1 MKWPKLIPELTV
13 LDFNESYKFYVDV
26 LGFEVENVRTNPN
39 FAYLKLDE
47 AHLMIE
53 EHHEEGWNVGGL
65 KYPLGLGLNFQI
77 ECNDAILLKHKL
89 VKAGYEIYRGVKES
103 WYNTGEEISGF
114 KEFLVQDPSG
124 YLLRFSQYLGKRA
137 INPIYPS

>member
-1 MKWPKLIPELTV
+1 M
-13 LDFNESYKFYVDV
+13 
-26 LGFEVENVRTNPN
+26 GFMAR
-39 FAYLKLDE
+39 L
-47 AHLMIE
+47 
-53 EHHEEGWNVGGL
+53 L

>member
-65 KYPLGLGLNFQI
+65 KYPLGLDNSTTCPTSLR
-77 ECNDAILLKHKL
+77 LKDGDGDSVSDLSNSGK
-89 VKAGYEIYRGVKES
+89 KATATNK
-103 WYNTGEEISGF
+103 N
-114 KEFLVQDPSG
+114 KA
-124 YLLRFSQYLGKRA
+124 KR
-137 INPIYPS
+137 ITNV